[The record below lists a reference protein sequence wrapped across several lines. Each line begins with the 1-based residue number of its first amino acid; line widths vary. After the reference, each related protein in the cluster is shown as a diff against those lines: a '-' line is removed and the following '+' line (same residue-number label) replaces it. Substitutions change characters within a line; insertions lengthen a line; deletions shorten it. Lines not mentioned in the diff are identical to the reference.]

1 MTVNKLFSGRAK
13 RFEFSICLF
22 FEIIIQV
29 VIFYLDFHKNLNDRT
44 VIYMFY
50 NYLILLIT
58 FIPIQAITT
67 RRLRDLGIN
76 GGWIFLNFIP
86 IINIPF
92 KAYLL
97 FAKSREINSGENNG
111 FV

>member
-22 FEIIIQV
+22 FEIIIQL
-29 VIFYLDFHKNLNDRT
+29 VILYLDNHKNLNNRT
-44 VIYMFY
+44 VMYMFY
-50 NYLILLIT
+50 SYLIYLIT

-67 RRLRDLGIN
+67 RRLRDLRIN
-76 GGWIFLNFIP
+76 GGWIIINFIP

-92 KAYLL
+92 KVYLL
-97 FAKSREINSGENNG
+97 IAKSKEVNNAENNG